1 MCVLWYPLSLILF
14 TLLST
19 SQRTCLSQISGT
31 CKHKV
36 ATLPYNVNWLTDFYS
51 STYLITLSMN
61 SS

>member
-36 ATLPYNVNWLTDFYS
+36 ATLPYNVNWLTD
-51 STYLITLSMN
+51 STRVQIL
-61 SS
+61 